1 MQVMS
6 RMEIADLLSD
16 VDTDRYIVV
25 LDHQPNDYDNEAAT
39 SADLV
44 QSGISD
50 WAMNFK
56 SGTHSEYVIIDISPA

>member
-1 MQVMS
+1 
-6 RMEIADLLSD
+6 
-16 VDTDRYIVV
+16 V
-25 LDHQPNDYDNEAAT
+25 LDHQPNDYNNEAAT

-56 SGTHSEYVIIDISPA
+56 SGTHSEFVIIDISPA